1 MNQLQKS
8 LLFNAVFSG
17 ITGILLVGIPQAI
30 SEIFSVSNTTVFW
43 VLGIGLLLFAA
54 TLIFTIKTQNP
65 LGVLVIII
73 MDYLWVLGSIVILA
87 FQPFAISTVGGGII
101 AAVALVVLLIAINQA
116 KALAK
121 VDSKAQGLKQM
132 TFSRIIDAPRQKT
145 WEAISDVAN
154 YHEVAPNIDNVE
166 MVSGQ
171 GEGMVRKC
179 SHGSDSWTET
189 CTLWDEGNAFHFEV
203 NTGAPDYPYPF
214 DYLKGHW
221 KLEQMRDSRTKII
234 LIFVFRY
241 RRKFQNWLI
250 HPILRVKF
258 GKTVEQLLNNWQDQM
273 EAN

>member
-258 GKTVEQLLNNWQDQM
+258 GKTLEQLLNNWQDQM

>member
-17 ITGILLVGIPQAI
+17 ITGILLVSIPKVI
-30 SEIFSVSNTTVFW
+30 SEIFSTSNTAVFW

-179 SHGSDSWTET
+179 SHGNDSWTET

-258 GKTVEQLLNNWQDQM
+258 GKTLEQLLNNWQDQM

>member
-17 ITGILLVGIPQAI
+17 ITGILLVSIPKVI
-30 SEIFSVSNTTVFW
+30 SEIFSTSNTAVFW